1 MKLRGKTVLEYYV
14 GQPTTVHLMLRPRH
28 HAQQAIVEETFHID
42 PPVAF
47 SEYTDHHGNH
57 CQRLILPTGYITVTS
72 QVEAIVTSHH
82 TPDVPFPQFVLI
94 ENLPNEVLHYLLPS
108 RYCQSDLG
116 EIYQLAIDI
125 VEPLINGYEQVEAI
139 RSWINTHIS
148 YEYNTTNSSTTALD
162 TVHQRMGVCRDF
174 THLAI
179 ALCRAL
185 CMPARMTVG
194 YSDKLKYVDLHAW
207 FEVYLTDGWHTFD
220 AVQAQTEGCR
230 VVLGH
235 GRDAADVA
243 MANQFGNAELRYM
256 QVKTELIDE
265 DP

>member
-1 MKLRGKTVLEYYV
+1 
-14 GQPTTVHLMLRPRH
+14 
-28 HAQQAIVEETFHID
+28 
-42 PPVAF
+42 
-47 SEYTDHHGNH
+47 
-57 CQRLILPTGYITVTS
+57 
-72 QVEAIVTSHH
+72 
-82 TPDVPFPQFVLI
+82 
-94 ENLPNEVLHYLLPS
+94 
-108 RYCQSDLG
+108 
-116 EIYQLAIDI
+116 
-125 VEPLINGYEQVEAI
+125 
-139 RSWINTHIS
+139 NTHIS

-265 DP
+265 DL